1 MVSSTDDDN
10 IHDLGSISPNL
21 GKLSIDDDNDFLGLG
36 GTSPSRGRP
45 PQAYIMNVSWPIE
58 AIPIASTKILSI
70 FFLFLSLLP

>member
-36 GTSPSRGRP
+36 APHQVGEDHPRP
-45 PQAYIMNVSWPIE
+45 I
-58 AIPIASTKILSI
+58 
-70 FFLFLSLLP
+70 